1 MTCREHKLPYTWRP
15 LARGFQSGDGCPKCY
30 GFNKTL
36 SDFIDQANKLHKFKY
51 KYDKAI
57 YRRSDLPITITCP
70 KHGDWHTTTPNGH
83 LSPNKPRGCPEC
95 GKQLRLEK
103 VTKSTEQFIKDAKNV
118 HGPERYDYSDAIYVN
133 SNTHVYIKCPRLNH
147 GKFLQTPQ
155 IHLQGKGCY
164 KCGYLSKSWDSLE
177 DIFEPNR
184 VQNFEP
190 CDLYIYEL
198 KRFSGYY
205 KIGIATD
212 KEKRKDGEYSDHP
225 VLILKLE
232 TRQKARLLEL
242 DLLSQTISHKR
253 CPKKLYT
260 KKWAGYT
267 EVRYMNREDLIMLA
281 QRLRDEIDEMGPK
294 SYAACKLDYV
304 R

>member
-1 MTCREHKLPYTWRP
+1 KYLFVVHTNSVKKITKTETEFIKQCEKVHGANRYDLSNLNYVNTKNRISVTCREHKLPYTWRP

-177 DIFEPNR
+177 
-184 VQNFEP
+184 
-190 CDLYIYEL
+190 
-198 KRFSGYY
+198 
-205 KIGIATD
+205 
-212 KEKRKDGEYSDHP
+212 
-225 VLILKLE
+225 
-232 TRQKARLLEL
+232 
-242 DLLSQTISHKR
+242 
-253 CPKKLYT
+253 
-260 KKWAGYT
+260 
-267 EVRYMNREDLIMLA
+267 
-281 QRLRDEIDEMGPK
+281 
-294 SYAACKLDYV
+294 
-304 R
+304 